1 MLNTN
6 TDENS
11 SCEFHPTLIK
21 KLFTDEMKR
30 ENFEL
35 LAPIGSFESLAA
47 AIQAGTD
54 GIYFGVEQL
63 NMRAKSS
70 YNFTLNDLDTV
81 VQNAHKN
88 GVKAYLTINTII
100 YDHEIKLMHTLID
113 EAKRCSVDAIIVSDQ
128 AAMLYAE
135 KIGMPVHIS
144 TQLNVSNFEAL
155 KFYAQYADTV
165 VLARELSLNQVKY
178 ITQRI
183 KEEHIVGPSG
193 NLVNIEIFIHG
204 ALCMAISGKCYLS
217 LHEFNASANRGA
229 CQQTC
234 RRSYNVTDNETGY
247 QLTVDNEYIMSPKDL
262 ATFFFFDQIMDSGV
276 TVFKIEGRARSADY
290 VKKTVEVYND
300 VINAVI
306 EGKFSKEKINFW
318 EKELATVYNRGFWDG
333 YYLGR
338 KMGEWSNVY
347 GSKATTRKTYIGRIT
362 NYFNKIKVAEIT
374 VDSVGINKNDKLMII
389 GNTTGVVETMATK
402 IFVDDKS
409 VDFVDAGVKC
419 SLFVPTL
426 LRRSDKVYKIEKV

>member
-1 MLNTN
+1 M
-6 TDENS
+6 
-11 SCEFHPTLIK
+11 K
-21 KLFTDEMKR
+21 KEK
-30 ENFEL
+30 FEL
-35 LAPIGSFESLAA
+35 LAPAGSFESLAA
-47 AIQAGTD
+47 AIQAGAD
-54 GIYFGVEQL
+54 SIYFGVEQL

-81 VQNAHKN
+81 VQKAHKN
-88 GVKAYLTINTII
+88 GLKAYLTVNTII

-113 EAKRCSVDAIIVSDQ
+113 EAKRSEVDAIIVSDQ

-135 KIGMPVHIS
+135 EIGMPVHIS
-144 TQLNVSNFEAL
+144 TQLNVSNLETL
-155 KFYAQYADTV
+155 KFYAKYANTM

-178 ITQRI
+178 LTQKI
-183 KEEHIVGPSG
+183 KAEHIVGPSG

-217 LHEFNASANRGA
+217 LHEFNSSANRGA

-234 RRSYNVTDNETGY
+234 RRGYDVTDNETGY
-247 QLTVDNEYIMSPKDL
+247 QLTVDNQYIMSPKDL
-262 ATFFFFDQIMDSGV
+262 ATFFFFDKIIDSGA

-290 VKKTVEVYND
+290 VKKVVEVYND
-300 VINAVI
+300 VINSVI
-306 EGKFSKEKINFW
+306 TGAFSKEKIAFW
-318 EKELATVYNRGFWDG
+318 EKELATVYNRGFWGG

-362 NYFNKIKVAEIT
+362 NYFKKIKVAEIT
-374 VDSVGINKNDKLMII
+374 VDAVGINKNDKLMII
-389 GNTTGVVETMATK
+389 GPTTGVVETKATK
-402 IFVDDKS
+402 VLVDDKS
-409 VDFVDAGVKC
+409 VDFIDTGVKC
-419 SLFVPTL
+419 SLLVPTL